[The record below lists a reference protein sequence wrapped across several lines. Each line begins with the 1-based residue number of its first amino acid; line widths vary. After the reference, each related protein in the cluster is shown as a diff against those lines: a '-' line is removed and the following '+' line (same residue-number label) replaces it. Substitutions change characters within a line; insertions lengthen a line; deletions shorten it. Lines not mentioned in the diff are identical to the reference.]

1 MKKLKYESF
10 QSFLYW
16 NFKTSSHYKQ
26 MLPSSHQPARLKT
39 NKLENTN
46 YITIDSLK
54 LRPIINYTR
63 TLYYKKEKMI
73 GEYLKPLNN

>member
-1 MKKLKYESF
+1 
-10 QSFLYW
+10 
-16 NFKTSSHYKQ
+16 

-63 TLYYKKEKMI
+63 TLYYKKGKMI
-73 GEYLKPLNN
+73 AEYLKPLNN